1 MALMIIAP
9 DISVTSWVKHLSR
22 LDPGIDIR
30 VWPDT
35 GSGDEIEFALC
46 WHHPPG
52 EFNQYRNLKCIA
64 SLGAGVEHI
73 LVDPNLP
80 AGVPIT
86 RVVEHC
92 MAQSMSEYVVLSVL
106 NYCRQFDTYRTDQ
119 AQKQWHP
126 RKPLLAED
134 LGIGVMGLGQLGA
147 DAAKKLSNLGFTVA
161 GWSRRPKDIAGVHCF
176 AGEAELAE
184 FLTHSH
190 ILICL
195 LPLTAATKGILNR
208 KIFTRLPSGAYVINV
223 ARGQH
228 LNENDLIAA
237 LDSGQLAGACL
248 DVFEVEPLPQDHPF
262 WSHPQIKVTPHISS
276 LTFPKAVAPQIIEN
290 YQRTK
295 TGSPLLHVVDVERGY

>member
-1 MALMIIAP
+1 
-9 DISVTSWVKHLSR
+9 
-22 LDPGIDIR
+22 
-30 VWPDT
+30 
-35 GSGDEIEFALC
+35 
-46 WHHPPG
+46 
-52 EFNQYRNLKCIA
+52 
-64 SLGAGVEHI
+64 
-73 LVDPNLP
+73 
-80 AGVPIT
+80 
-86 RVVEHC
+86 
-92 MAQSMSEYVVLSVL
+92 
-106 NYCRQFDTYRTDQ
+106 
-119 AQKQWHP
+119 
-126 RKPLLAED
+126 
-134 LGIGVMGLGQLGA
+134 
-147 DAAKKLSNLGFTVA
+147 
-161 GWSRRPKDIAGVHCF
+161 
-176 AGEAELAE
+176 
-184 FLTHSH
+184 
-190 ILICL
+190 L